1 MKKIIKCIALII
13 ITTLILISLYIFVEC
28 IRINNKPDS
37 KPLIVI
43 DKIFCS
49 KDSWVCYK
57 DGKYTEEYLSL
68 GFTLKTDYYLDSKS
82 SEDNLIYHWEKTS
95 MYLFNKILLFEK

>member
-1 MKKIIKCIALII
+1 MD
-13 ITTLILISLYIFVEC
+13 SLRGQHKVHLPVLLDDSETVSPA
-28 IRINNKPDS
+28 RLNKPDS